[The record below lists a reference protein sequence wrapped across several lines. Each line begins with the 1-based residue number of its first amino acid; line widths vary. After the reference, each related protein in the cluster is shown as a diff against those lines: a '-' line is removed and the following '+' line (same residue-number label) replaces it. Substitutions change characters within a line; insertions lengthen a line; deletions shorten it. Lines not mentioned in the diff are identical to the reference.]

1 MAVTMQ
7 TRPSWDAVVL
17 TASSARQAE
26 LYRSEIQRRQLS
38 GALPAGTEF
47 LVAPDPG
54 DRRVGSGGATIN
66 ALGALGK
73 GREWWDAHRVLLVH
87 SGGDSRRLPQ
97 YSPVGKLFGVLPS
110 RTRAGE
116 TTTVFD
122 ETMELSA
129 AWAEGIP
136 NGLLV
141 ASGDV
146 VLRFDAREIQW
157 NRPGVT
163 GVAMKLDAETGSH
176 HGVYVVGQM
185 DQVYT
190 FLQKP
195 ALATIKA
202 AGGVF
207 ADGRVAVDIGL
218 LRFDPELTVALTEL
232 AGFRTL
238 PAVDL
243 YDHITRGLTGEWTPE
258 AGAGLFWREL
268 KQILS
273 PAEFHCAVVEGEFLH
288 VGTTRSFRALAAGAA
303 GASGVLDSVIGG
315 ECKAGHEAVILECD
329 LEGPVSAGRGAI
341 LHGLTGIGG
350 RVEVP
355 EETVVHQLPVS
366 GTAGAQGK
374 AGGWV
379 IRAYGSED
387 DPKQT
392 LDQATWFNRPVRETL
407 ERLGLREEEAWDGG
421 DAPTLWNARL
431 FPVTEPDEAWACARW
446 MMGYASA
453 YSAERWRGARR
464 LSLAESAQCA
474 DGKILSEARS
484 HRLQGIWQN
493 TAVELAESGTDLR
506 PLLANLPGL
515 GPAAAAGRSLRAHAE
530 KLRESGPEELTHAA
544 SHLEQA
550 ARLLSRAG
558 FEREAEAAEAAAFTC
573 IQDAVCASAPGST
586 ERHPAPWQFDRVHV
600 SAPPRIDLGGGWSDT
615 PPFCFDWGG
624 TVLNCALEING
635 EYPIETGIR
644 RIDEPVIRCNSDG
657 NGATAEYRTAEELL
671 EPCAPGSVFSIPRV
685 ALLLHGIPEAGVRL
699 EETLKELG
707 GGLEIRCRVRLP
719 VGSGLGTSSILAA
732 TVVRALTAMSGR
744 ELNDHALSGEVMRLE
759 QCMTTGGGWQDQ
771 AGGIFPGAKVLI
783 TGPGLRQ
790 RIRVQPVA
798 WTAERQQEFSERLVL
813 YNTGIQRMAKDLLRQ
828 VVSRYLARETAT
840 VQVLHSIKTLAVE
853 MSYAMAEGDWEHL
866 GELLDRHWR
875 LNQILDPHT
884 ANAPINAILER
895 ARPWI
900 HGAKLAGAGGGG
912 FLLLLAR
919 DVEAAAALR
928 AELSQA
934 AASQGSVVDF
944 RIATEGL
951 RVRSEGGRSRQTECE
966 SAGESPRV
974 PASHLPASC

>member
-1 MAVTMQ
+1 MIVVATQ
-7 TRPSWDAVVL
+7 TRRSWDVIIL
-17 TASSARQAE
+17 TASSERQAGM
-26 LYRSEIQRRQLS
+26 YRSEIQRRRLS
-38 GALPAGTEF
+38 GELPAGTEF
-47 LVAPDPG
+47 LVVPDPG
-54 DRRVGSGGATIN
+54 DRRVGSGGATIH
-66 ALGALGK
+66 ALGVLGK
-73 GREWWDAHRVLLVH
+73 GLEWWSTHRVLLVH

-136 NGLLV
+136 SGLLV

-146 VLRFDAREIQW
+146 VLRFDASAVRW
-157 NRPGVT
+157 DRPGAT
-163 GVAMKLDAETGSH
+163 GVAMRLDAETGSH
-176 HGVYVVGQM
+176 HGVYVVGAN

-195 ALATIKA
+195 AFATIKA

-207 ADGRVAVDIGL
+207 EDGRVAVDIGL
-218 LRFDPELTVALTEL
+218 LRFDAELTVALTEL

-243 YDHITRGLTGEWTPE
+243 YDHITRGLTGEWSPE

-268 KQILS
+268 KLILS
-273 PAEFHCAVVEGEFLH
+273 PVAFHCAVVEGEFLH
-288 VGTTRSFRALAAGAA
+288 VGTTRSFRTLAAGAA
-303 GASGVLDSVIGG
+303 GGSGILDSVIGG
-315 ECKAGHEAVILECD
+315 ECTLGHEAVVLECD
-329 LEGPVSAGRGAI
+329 LEGPVRAGRGAI

-355 EETVVHQLPVS
+355 EETVVHQLPVCGQVES
-366 GTAGAQGK
+366 
-374 AGGWV
+374 GWV

-387 DPKQT
+387 DPKQP
-392 LDQATWFNRPVRETL
+392 LDRATWFNRPILETL
-407 ERLGLREEEAWDGG
+407 QRLGLSAEDVWGSEESR
-421 DAPTLWNARL
+421 TLWNALL
-431 FPVTEPDEAWACARW
+431 FPVAAPDEAWQCARW
-446 MMGYASA
+446 MMGYAGG
-453 YSAERWRGARR
+453 YGLEQWRRSQR

-474 DGKILSEARS
+474 DGRVLAEARS

-515 GPAAAAGRSLRAHAE
+515 ASAAAAGRALRARAE
-530 KLRESGPEELTHAA
+530 QLREGGPDELTHAA
-544 SHLEQA
+544 SHLAQA

-558 FEREAEAAEAAAFTC
+558 FEREAAASEAAAFTC
-573 IQDAVCASAPGST
+573 IQDAVGASAPVLS
-586 ERHPAPWQFDRVHV
+586 ERRLEPWRFERVQV

-624 TVLNCALEING
+624 TVLNCALEIDG
-635 EYPIETGIR
+635 TYPIVTEIR
-644 RIDEPVIRCNSDG
+644 RIGEPAIRCNSDG
-657 NGATAEYRTAEELL
+657 NGAPVEFRTSEELL
-671 EPCAPGSVFSIPRV
+671 APCGPGSVYSIPRV
-685 ALLLHGIPEAGVRL
+685 ALALHGIPVAGEPL
-699 EETLKELG
+699 DETLKRLG
-707 GGLEIRCRVRLP
+707 GGLEIDCRVQLP

-732 TVVRALTAMSGR
+732 TVIRALATMSGR
-744 ELNDHALSGEVMRLE
+744 ALSDHALSDEVMQLE
-759 QCMTTGGGWQDQ
+759 QRMTTGGGWQDQ
-771 AGGIFPGAKVLI
+771 AGGIFPGAKLLI

-798 WTAERQQEFSERLVL
+798 WSEDRQNEFSRHLVL

-853 MSYAMAEGDWEHL
+853 MSYALAEGDWKHL
-866 GELLDRHWR
+866 GELLDRHWQ

-912 FLLLLAR
+912 FLMLLAR
-919 DVEAAAALR
+919 DEQAAEALR
-928 AELSQA
+928 AELA
-934 AASQGSVVDF
+934 RASATGGSVVAF
-944 RIATEGL
+944 RIATDGL
-951 RVRSEGGRSRQTECE
+951 RVRNEGPVTSH
-966 SAGESPRV
+966 SALAGEAPSV
-974 PASHLPASC
+974 AV